1 MIFKSNNVLI
11 GFDKNA
17 KLGATSDFEYLNF
30 VQSASINFNSN
41 RIDQKSLGSS
51 ESYVNQYTS
60 PDVELN
66 ISYLQRVDFYNE
78 FLFGFNFITNVS
90 KKVPIA
96 EKFSNGFLN
105 NTAFLLFSNQQG
117 YDAISE
123 LKSNSDSLKEMDALT
138 LGRVFLNSYSI
149 NYSVGS
155 PPIVNAS
162 FSSSKAKI
170 SKIQEISKQNGSTN
184 YAVSNW
190 NSSYLEIPYSKAS
203 TLFELTNKNQR
214 ENIVYHMRNFSMS
227 NTFGQSDGSTIVP
240 GIEIK
245 TLLDG
250 IIQSF
255 DLSFDIGR
263 NKFNFFEKAF
273 EDREFIFPIKGSLRM
288 SGLSSKLNSGEL
300 SSFFEKDKKFN
311 LTIGLGTSSSSVDSD
326 FYEIIIENISIQ
338 SFNYSLNVN
347 GNLEYSIDCF
357 FQITKTGGLFF
368 KQIKTKTSSSS
379 SISSST
385 GGFLYS
391 SDGEAITTS
400 LYLEKP
406 DLPVIN
412 THPQSAT
419 LSSSTPSTTLT
430 VSASGASSY
439 LWRCNG
445 IQLPNATGSAHSLD
459 VSSQSSMG
467 YYDVFVKNSYG
478 EGVVSNIAKIVK
490 SGAPLIISSVSN
502 LQGNLNS
509 SITVPVN
516 AIGVEP
522 LSYSW
527 LLNNNLISGQT
538 GSSFTIDSLF
548 TGNTGYYKYRV
559 CSSNSYYSES
569 APFSV
574 VINDAPILTQNSGP
588 LRILPAGT
596 GIVNENQT
604 VLLSGNAES
613 STSKTF
619 QWRKN
624 GISLTDNAAKIN
636 GSKTCLLT
644 IGSIQALDYGSYD
657 LIIENEYGRTQTPSF
672 ELNIASKP
680 KIIKEGEL
688 FFEKSVGE
696 SALLSVDAVDLSRS
710 NYQWYYSTN
719 RIIWNT
725 INNQTF
731 SYLLL
736 ENLNASSAGYY
747 RLTIFNN
754 YGFVNS
760 SVFSVFVKSLPIIES
775 HPQDQEDFIG
785 SPAQFSVIARGPG
798 ALSYEWFFQ
807 KINSTTFYRVE
818 NSNSSN
824 LNISQINELNVG
836 YYYVVVTN
844 AYGSAV
850 SLRASL
856 TPSSS
861 FPIFKSQPSET
872 IVSYE
877 TAEFSLPYTISGPNL
892 KWKLFLNE
900 TSEILNSEKTGLYDK
915 SAYSL
920 SHKVFVNGSFLNFV
934 IKTQVSTQGSYSLQI
949 SNQYGSE
956 TSIKT
961 VVSRKSTAPVIL
973 SSSPDLNSISVNSN
987 NSNNKFTVCAEGLSP
1002 LSYRWVKSGSNTTLS
1017 SSSSLEINNAQS
1029 YNNGYYWSIITNA
1042 IGQQVSGAIGLS
1054 VYALPTFK
1062 SVPSSIDIISGST
1075 GYLLATADG
1084 EPPLNYRWKINGS
1097 QITGNFNNSISGF
1110 NTNKLTFLNAN
1121 ENLEGVYEVQVY
1133 NSTSL
1138 ALGKNIC
1145 SDPVLVR
1152 VLSEPPIFRSF
1163 SPNNLTCRWGSS
1175 VTLNATTFG
1184 AEPISGQ
1191 WKFNSSLLGSRQQQ
1205 NSTSGFS
1212 LTIANLNSTHAGF
1225 YSLNVNNKFGETNSI
1240 IQNYETN
1247 LTINPS
1253 LFIES
1258 ISSSQSSIAG
1268 SSVTFEVTGYG
1279 SGVKYQWHNNGI
1291 ALPTTNISA
1300 KTSKL
1305 FLSNISSPNAGN
1317 YYVELANNI
1326 ETLRSDSVI
1335 LNVVPRLAVS
1345 SQTINGINVSNF
1357 SGNADPYT
1365 TGINVNDSFIYI
1377 FNAIAGSILPYYQ
1390 WYKTTGHPITGIYEE
1405 LISETGS
1412 SLTFSPLSYS
1422 NSGTYK
1428 AKATNASVSSDI
1440 LYSQYFS
1447 LNPVKAAE
1455 FITKEIYTS
1464 GIDGD
1469 TSSKYYSSQSL
1480 FFSGLADG
1488 TNPIKYEWF
1497 KDGSRLLS
1505 GFYDVVPQ
1513 AEWINTANTG
1523 YNIDRRINTPF
1534 FTIINLDKNYHEGM
1548 YELRATAKVGST
1560 VTIKKYIEISQ
1571 KPVFLSFTNTQYQV
1585 RNSVTYQTKNVSS
1598 NLSKAN
1604 ANNSNYIY
1612 DDAAFSSATAD
1623 ANIELLATIFAN
1635 GNNDPTLTYQWYKD
1649 GKILLNSTVE
1659 GLIVDGVNTPIL
1671 KLPKFDYDNEGE
1683 YYLVASNEHGV
1694 TQSAKIKLN
1703 LTVQAP
1709 VINFNFSKNSISLP
1723 LYLTSFNTNSIE
1735 VIDGSKLEFMVSA
1748 DGSGSDAFSVKWF
1761 ENDVEL
1767 LATSPTISQ
1776 AKNFNFIS
1784 TLNIS
1789 TTISSFVIPSVQLTY
1804 RKTYKVVISSARF
1817 KSSSEFYFFLDVKR
1831 SPRFTQE
1838 LLPYS
1843 FNLQSKI
1850 RKAGKALEINAQESG
1865 RFELEASTEG
1875 TNPKTYKLEKKTL
1888 STWTDVTNTF
1898 VVERS
1903 SLSVTSNLQEN
1914 AEKIIFSCYP
1924 AGYGITGCYKLT
1936 VSSPFGTCTSANI
1949 PQAYLIDYPEFLW
1962 FDLERQPKTNYSFK
1976 TNANDLTD
1984 SYISFKYNPVYL
1996 NDIIGSSV
2004 SITNE
2009 NANSLLPG
2017 TPRLVSDLM
2026 EIRPTGCNQPVVLAG
2041 TPLYFSVGYN
2051 PSVKINSSANLPLH
2065 YILRQSKGSSTGVV
2079 YSGVNNYFSYS
2090 VDKVKTDVSGRYWW
2104 TAIPAPPN
2112 STGEQI
2118 FAIESQSI
2126 FLDIN
2131 TNWAIP
2137 NYYLSISGAGNT
2149 WYQSSKYRIPDNGTV
2164 KLTVE
2169 TPVTEIANAYPF
2181 KIQWKK
2187 NGNLLGTPKNTSPA
2201 TAIVAGGY
2209 VGNDYILENIKN
2221 DDAAEYS
2228 AVVSNGIES
2237 KEIKFPY
2244 LSVSVTPSL
2253 ILKLDANPSNQDYAS
2268 TAAQVINYTTGET
2281 QPWSKTFFI
2290 GACAGNITSTLS
2302 LALYC
2307 RTLNQTQA
2315 QALSVSEND
2324 TGLFL
2329 WQAQTTQQY
2338 VNRNPITKYSEYEY
2352 RPTAQATALQG
2363 SGLAKIITDKLTY
2376 KNSIGTS
2383 LISTSAGAGNSL
2395 IERYYP
2401 WNWKTGSLKVSNA
2414 SSELYGT
2421 AFFAEATNEDGIKTR
2436 SNEIVILP
2444 TGAPT
2449 IIDDIRFS
2457 QPDTSQTGISVYE
2470 KNPIIIT
2477 GKARAIPVGTWN
2489 LLKYSKNSDAIANLN
2504 GTTLTSYKP
2513 VGSTALSSFYN
2524 LNAYGQQD
2532 VLPCTHFY
2540 YKVDQAAIA
2549 THSGFWKSCYKTDNG
2564 TVFSKILSVNVMPQG
2579 PFINITTGSVALA
2592 YAMTGSGISF
2602 IATGSGYGPFNYIWS
2617 VNDKPICT
2625 QTSSLPQTMT
2635 RTIELTDGGK
2645 WSLELQNKNF
2655 IDKIDT
2661 SALVKK
2667 EIYKLE
2673 VMSYPIIESQSASTV
2688 QAFLKAVVSLSVV
2701 VKSLSGTPTITYQWY
2716 DSSNVALTDST
2727 TTGISGSKTNTLK
2740 FSSLS
2745 ASQYASYYVIVTA
2758 TYNDNTNAALKTKL
2772 TATSTNF
2779 TITTPSSSTITPTWA
2794 GGTGDALVWVGYSSS
2809 HSISNAILQTGT
2821 YNIYLWGG
2829 GGGSSMAT
2837 LSGKY
2842 GSFQNPNVSAGS
2854 LAIGADST
2862 LILTSSAPLF
2872 TVPTSP
2878 SLNLSSS
2885 LLSSPSTS
2893 TSFIGPLQGGQT
2905 RPTIT
2910 TVTPSLSTTTTLA
2923 LGTTTTT
2930 TPTVSTPVYS
2940 TLYRAGAAGAHI
2952 VREGLVVSTPR
2963 KFSVIVGEGG
2973 NQGIISGAEVR
2984 QNINKA
2990 SGYVA
2995 LGGEKSFLGANGYG
3009 GLAGRPGPAITGTVI
3024 TFGGLTN
3031 YTALASRATIRPSP
3045 AKSATTLIAITGTG
3059 TVAATTI
3066 PIASSN
3072 PRVEGGYGG
3081 GASAFVLYNNATP
3094 TTTTTSQIYIAG
3106 GGGGAP
3112 ASTVQAQTFQSVYF
3126 GMAIGGS
3133 NTGAGHVEA
3142 DWGRGAGSTAK
3153 VINLT
3158 STDSGYHGGDAA
3170 SVYGGGG
3177 GASGPSHTG
3186 SWRFLDGGRG
3196 GKSEA
3201 IPADT
3206 LMKCYP
3212 GGNGNYRETGI
3223 ITGFVISAVGGY
3235 PSRPDI
3241 MATTYFPTN
3250 QIAGAGGYY
3259 SYGYDGGF
3267 IIQKIS

>member
-51 ESYVNQYTS
+51 ESYLNQYSS
-60 PDVELN
+60 PDAQLN

-78 FLFGFNFITNVS
+78 FLFGFNFITNNS
-90 KKVPIA
+90 RKVPIA

-162 FSSSKAKI
+162 FSSSRSRI

-184 YAVSNW
+184 YAVPNW
-190 NSSYLEIPYSKAS
+190 DSSYLEIPYSKANS
-203 TLFELTNKNQR
+203 LYELTNKNQR

-227 NTFGQSDGSTIVP
+227 NTFGQSDGSAIVP

-255 DLSFDIGR
+255 DLNFDIGR
-263 NKFNFFEKAF
+263 SKFNFFEKDF
-273 EDREFIFPIKGSLRM
+273 EDREFIFPIKGSLRI

-300 SSFFEKDKKFN
+300 SYFFEKDKKFN
-311 LTIGLGTSSSSVDSD
+311 LTIGLGTSSSLIDSD
-326 FYEIIIENISIQ
+326 YYEIIVENISIQ

-347 GNLEYSIDCF
+347 GNLEYSIDCI

-368 KQIKTKTSSSS
+368 KQVKTKTSSSS
-379 SISSST
+379 SISSSN

-391 SDGEAITTS
+391 IDGEAITTS
-400 LYLEKP
+400 LFLEKP
-406 DLPVIN
+406 DLPIIN
-412 THPQSAT
+412 THPESAT
-419 LSSSTPSTTLT
+419 LSLSTSSKALT
-430 VSASGASSY
+430 VLASGASNY

-445 IQLPNATGSAHSLD
+445 VPILGATGSTYLLNTA
-459 VSSQSSMG
+459 SQSSMG

-490 SGAPLIISSVSN
+490 SGAPLITSSQNN

-509 SITVPVN
+509 SITVSVN

-522 LSYSW
+522 LTYSW
-527 LLNNNLISGQT
+527 FFNNNLISGQT
-538 GSSFTIDSLF
+538 GDSFTINSLS
-548 TGNTGYYKYRV
+548 TGNSGYYKYRV
-559 CSSNSYYSES
+559 CSSNSYYSDS
-569 APFSV
+569 SSFGVA
-574 VINDAPILTQNSGP
+574 INDAPILNQNSGP
-588 LRILPAGT
+588 LRVLPAGT
-596 GIVNENQT
+596 GIVNEGQT

-613 STSKTF
+613 SSSKTF

-624 GISLTDNAAKIN
+624 GFSLSDDVTRIN

-644 IGSIQALDYGSYD
+644 IKSIQALDYGSYD
-657 LIIENEYGRTQTPSF
+657 LIIENEYGRTQTQSLS
-672 ELNIASKP
+672 LNISSKP

-696 SALLSVDAVDLSRS
+696 FALLSVDFLDASQA
-710 NYQWYYSTN
+710 NYQWYYSINKT
-719 RIIWNT
+719 IWSP
-725 INNQTF
+725 INNQNF

-736 ENLNASSAGYY
+736 ENLNASTAGYY
-747 RLTIFNN
+747 RLTALNN
-754 YGFVNS
+754 YGSVDS
-760 SVFSVFVKSLPIIES
+760 SIFSVFVKSLPIIES
-775 HPQDQEDFIG
+775 HPQDQENYIG
-785 SPAQFSVIARGPG
+785 LTAQFSVLTRGPG
-798 ALSYEWFFQ
+798 PISYQWFFQ
-807 KINSTTFYRVE
+807 KINTTIFYPVE
-818 NSNSSN
+818 NSNSTT
-824 LNISQINELNVG
+824 LNIPQINETNIG
-836 YYYVVVTN
+836 YYYVVATN
-844 AYGSAV
+844 AYGSAI

-856 TPSSS
+856 TPSAS
-861 FPIFKSQPSET
+861 FPSFLNQPNENIT
-872 IVSYE
+872 SYD
-877 TAEFSLPYTISGPNL
+877 TSEFSLSYTISGPNL
-892 KWKLFLNE
+892 KWKLFFNE
-900 TSEILNSEKTGLYDK
+900 TLEILNSEKTGSFNK
-915 SAYSL
+915 AAYSL
-920 SHKVFVNGSFLNFV
+920 SHKVFENGSFLNFI
-934 IKTQVSTQGSYSLQI
+934 IKTEASTQGSYSLQI
-949 SNQYGSE
+949 SNQYGALVSNK
-956 TSIKT
+956 IQI
-961 VVSRKSTAPVIL
+961 SRKPTAPVIT
-973 SSSPDLNSISVNSN
+973 SSFPNLNSTIVNNNGSN
-987 NSNNKFTVCAEGLSP
+987 NTFTVSAEGLPP

-1017 SSSSLEINNAQS
+1017 TSPSLEINNTQS
-1029 YNNGYYWSIITNA
+1029 SNNGYYWSIIDNA
-1042 IGQQVSGAIGLS
+1042 IGQRISGAFGLS
-1054 VYALPTFK
+1054 VYTLPTFT
-1062 SVPSSIDIISGST
+1062 STPTSIDIISGST
-1075 GYLLATADG
+1075 GYLLATAEG
-1084 EPPLNYRWKINGS
+1084 EPPLTYSWKINGS
-1097 QITGNFNNSISGF
+1097 KITSNLNNSISGF
-1110 NTNKLTFLNAN
+1110 NTNKLTFLSAN
-1121 ENLEGVYEVQVY
+1121 EDLEGLYELEVSNFVSSGL
-1133 NSTSL
+1133 N
-1138 ALGKNIC
+1138 KNI
-1145 SDPVLVR
+1145 SSNPVLVR
-1152 VLSEPPIFRSF
+1152 VLSDPPFFTSF
-1163 SPNNLTCRWGSS
+1163 SKNNLTCRWGSAITLTGS
-1175 VTLNATTFG
+1175 VFG
-1184 AEPISGQ
+1184 AQPISGQ
-1191 WKFNSSLLGSRQQQ
+1191 WKFNSSLLGAKQQV
-1205 NSTSGFS
+1205 NSGSGFS
-1212 LTIANLNSTHAGF
+1212 LSITQLNSTHEGL
-1225 YSLNVNNKFGETNSI
+1225 YSLNAINKFGEINSSV
-1240 IQNYETN
+1240 QNYQTS
-1247 LTINPS
+1247 LIIDPS

-1258 ISSSQSSIAG
+1258 ISNSQSSIAG
-1268 SSVTFEVTGYG
+1268 SNVTFEVTGYG
-1279 SGVKYQWHNNGI
+1279 SGAKYQWYNNGI
-1291 ALPTTNISA
+1291 ALPATNVSA
-1300 KTSKL
+1300 KTPKL
-1305 FLSNISSPNAGN
+1305 LISNITSSSAGN
-1317 YYVELANNI
+1317 YYVELTNNI
-1326 ETLRSDSVI
+1326 STLRSDAVT
-1335 LNVVPRLAVS
+1335 LNVTPRLSIS
-1345 SQTINGINVSNF
+1345 SETVNGINVSVF
-1357 SGNADPYT
+1357 SPSYT
-1365 TGINVNDSFIYI
+1365 TGVNVTDSFVYT
-1377 FNAIAGSILPYYQ
+1377 FNATAGSILPYYQ
-1390 WYKTTGHPITGIYEE
+1390 WYKTTGDPVTGIYEE
-1405 LISETGS
+1405 LALETGS
-1412 SLTFSPLSYS
+1412 SLTFSPLTYS

-1455 FITKEIYTS
+1455 FITQEIYVS
-1464 GIDGD
+1464 GMEGE
-1469 TSSKYYSSQSL
+1469 SSSRYYSSQEL
-1480 FFSGLADG
+1480 FISGLADG

-1497 KDGSRLLS
+1497 KNDQRLLS

-1513 AEWINTANTG
+1513 NEWTNTG
-1523 YNIDRRINTPF
+1523 NVGYATDRRINTPF
-1534 FTIINLDKNYHEGM
+1534 FTIKNLDKNYHEGM

-1560 VTIKKYIEISQ
+1560 VSIKKYIEISQ
-1571 KPVFLSFTNTQYQV
+1571 KPVFLSFTNTQYEV
-1585 RNSVTYQTKNVSS
+1585 RNSATYQTKNIST

-1612 DDAAFSSATAD
+1612 DDFTFSSTIAD
-1623 ANIELLATIFAN
+1623 ANVELSASIFAN
-1635 GNNDPTLTYQWYKD
+1635 GDNDPTLTYQWYKD
-1649 GKILLNSTVE
+1649 GNILLNSSVQ
-1659 GLIVDGVNTPIL
+1659 GLIIDGVNTKIL
-1671 KLPKFDYDNEGE
+1671 KLANFDYDNEGE
-1683 YYLVASNEHGV
+1683 YYLVVSNQYGV

-1703 LTVQAP
+1703 LIVQAP
-1709 VINFNFSKNSISLP
+1709 IINFSYLKNSTPVVDYVSFTRSLQ
-1723 LYLTSFNTNSIE
+1723 
-1735 VIDGSKLEFMVSA
+1735 VIDGSRLEFKISA
-1748 DGSGSDAFSVKWF
+1748 NGSGSDDFSVKWF
-1761 ENDVEL
+1761 ENNVEL
-1767 LATSPTISQ
+1767 LASSPIITQ
-1776 AKNFNFIS
+1776 VKNFNSIS
-1784 TLNIS
+1784 TSNTSLS
-1789 TTISSFVIPSVQLTY
+1789 TSSFVIPNVQLTY
-1804 RKTYKVVISSARF
+1804 RKTYKVVVSSARF

-1865 RFELEASTEG
+1865 RFELEASAEG
-1875 TNPKTYKLEKKTL
+1875 TDPKTYKLEKKTL
-1888 STWTDVTNTF
+1888 STWDDVTNTF
-1898 VVERS
+1898 AVERS

-1914 AEKIIFSCYP
+1914 GEKIIFSCYP
-1924 AGYGITGCYKLT
+1924 AGYGVTGCYRLT

-2079 YSGVNNYFSYS
+2079 YSGTNNYFSYS

-2244 LSVSVTPSL
+2244 LSVSITPSL

-2315 QALSVSEND
+2315 QALSVSENG

-2338 VNRNPITKYSEYEY
+2338 VNRNPITKYTEYEY

-2401 WNWKTGSLKVSNA
+2401 WNWKTGSLKVSNV

-2489 LLKYSKNSDAIANLN
+2489 LLKYSKNSDAIANSN

-2513 VGSTALSSFYN
+2513 AGSTALSSFYN

-2592 YAMTGSGISF
+2592 YAMTGSEISF
-2602 IATGSGYGPFNYIWS
+2602 IATGSGYAPFNYIWS

-2625 QTSSLPQTMT
+2625 QTSSSPQTIT
-2635 RTIELTDGGK
+2635 RTIGLTDGGK

-2661 SALVKK
+2661 SALIKK

-2673 VMSYPIIESQSASTV
+2673 VMSHPVIESQSASTV
-2688 QAFLKAVVSLSVV
+2688 QAFLKTATSLSVV

-2716 DSSNVALTDST
+2716 DSSNLALTDST

-2779 TITTPSSSTITPTWA
+2779 TITSPSSSTIPPAWA
-2794 GGTGDALVWVGYSSS
+2794 GGTGDALVWVGHSSS
-2809 HSISNAILQTGT
+2809 HSVSNAILQAGT

-2842 GSFQNPNVSAGS
+2842 GSFQNPNVSPGS
-2854 LAIGADST
+2854 LAIGGDST
-2862 LILTSSAPLF
+2862 FILTSSPILF
-2872 TVPTSP
+2872 TNQT
-2878 SLNLSSS
+2878 SLNLSPS

-2893 TSFIGPLQGGQT
+2893 TSFIGPLQGSQT

-2910 TVTPSLSTTTTLA
+2910 TVTPSLSTNTTLA

-2940 TLYRAGAAGAHI
+2940 TLHRAGAAGAHI

-2984 QNINKA
+2984 HYLNKA
-2990 SGYVA
+2990 NNYLV

-3009 GLAGRPGPAITGTVI
+3009 GLAGRPGPATTGTIVI
-3024 TFGGLTN
+3024 TSGSTN
-3031 YTALASRATIRPSP
+3031 YTALASRATIRSSP

-3059 TVAATTI
+3059 TVAAITI

-3112 ASTVQAQTFQSVYF
+3112 ASTAQAQTFQSVYF

-3212 GGNGNYRETGI
+3212 GGNGNYRETGLL
-3223 ITGFVISAVGGY
+3223 TGFVISAVGGY
-3235 PSRPDI
+3235 PSRPSI
-3241 MATTYFPTN
+3241 MAETYFPTN
-3250 QIAGAGGYY
+3250 QIVGAGGYY